1 MGQLTTHVLDISAGV
16 PASGLRIQIEQ
27 WPPSC
32 ATSSQAVVA
41 TTGLDGRLP
50 APLLSGADMRTGQYL
65 LTFHIAHYFRGR
77 GVVLPQPAFIEEAVI
92 RIGIADPA
100 QHYHVPLLIAP
111 WSYCVYRGG

>member
-1 MGQLTTHVLDISAGV
+1 
-16 PASGLRIQIEQ
+16 
-27 WPPSC
+27 
-32 ATSSQAVVA
+32 
-41 TTGLDGRLP
+41 
-50 APLLSGADMRTGQYL
+50 L